1 MIKSIDLRF
10 ELTPRACYISSP
22 PGVKTSAIEKVLASR
37 GLITILG
44 SEVAKSA
51 DINGRNILKS
61 VVNSDYMIAVLRTG
75 ADNTNVYYE
84 IGLAHGL
91 GKRTLIIASPEI
103 KQSVT
108 KLKSSLYLRLEIN
121 NEDSVAFAIDQVLG
135 APEIEMDS
143 PAMVVRENKPIGKL
157 ADDLLSELRNPDNTW
172 GAHPENAVVKAL
184 GTSGVNALVK
194 SKYWDDGADIAVWA
208 DELENIIGNP
218 LLVEVKQRIS
228 GTTSI
233 TRLSNQ
239 LESYLDNSNAE
250 YLLLLYL
257 EGPESESEAW
267 EQIPDSVFH
276 MPVPDFLTTFENN
289 NLIQIIS
296 SLKYDVKQAA
306 ITES

>member
-1 MIKSIDLRF
+1 MRF

-22 PGVKTSAIEKVLASR
+22 PGVKTAVIEKVLESR
-37 GLITILG
+37 DLVTILG

-51 DINGRNILKS
+51 DVSGKNILNS
-61 VVNSDYMIAVLRTG
+61 IVSSDYMIAVLRSG
-75 ADNTNVYYE
+75 AENTNVYYE

-91 GKRTLIIASPEI
+91 GKRTLIFASPEI

-108 KLKSSLYLRLEIN
+108 KLKSSLYIRLEIN
-121 NEDSVAFAIDQVLG
+121 NEDSVAFVIDQILG
-135 APEIEMDS
+135 EPEIELNFPGIS
-143 PAMVVRENKPIGKL
+143 VGRNKPIGKL
-157 ADDLLSELRNPDNTW
+157 AEELLSDLNNPDSTW
-172 GAHPENAVVKAL
+172 GAHPENAVVRAL

-194 SKYWDDGADIAVWA
+194 SKYWDYGADIAVWA

-218 LLVEVKQRIS
+218 LLVEVKQTIS

-239 LESYLDNSNAE
+239 LESYLDHSNAE

-257 EGPESESEAW
+257 DGPDSDSKAW

-276 MPVPDFLTTFENN
+276 MHIPDFLETFGNN
-289 NLIQIIS
+289 NLIQIVS
-296 SLKYDVKQAA
+296 SIKDESDEMA
-306 ITES
+306 IAKTDD

>member
-1 MIKSIDLRF
+1 MRF

-22 PGVKTSAIEKVLASR
+22 PGVKTSVIETVLASR
-37 GLITILG
+37 ALVIFLG

-51 DINGRNILKS
+51 DVSGKNVLNSIHS
-61 VVNSDYMIAVLRTG
+61 SDYMIAVLRSG
-75 ADNTNVYYE
+75 ADNTSVYYE

-91 GKRTLIIASPEI
+91 GKRTLIFASPEI

-108 KLKSSLYLRLEIN
+108 KLKSSLYLRLDIN

-135 APEIEMDS
+135 APESELFS
-143 PAMVVRENKPIGKL
+143 TGKGVGENKPIGEL
-157 ADDLLSELRNPDNTW
+157 ANELLSDLKDPDSTW

-194 SKYWDDGADIAVWA
+194 SKYWDYGADIAVWA

-218 LLVEVKQRIS
+218 LLVEVKQHIS

-239 LESYLDNSNAE
+239 LESYLDHSNAE

-257 EGPESESEAW
+257 EGPDSNSEAW
-267 EQIPDSVFH
+267 EQIPESVFH
-276 MPVPDFLTTFENN
+276 MPIPDFLETFGNN
-289 NLIQIIS
+289 NLIQIVS
-296 SLKYDVKQAA
+296 SLKDENDELA
-306 ITES
+306 IAKN

>member
-1 MIKSIDLRF
+1 MRF

-22 PGVKTSAIEKVLASR
+22 PGVKTSVIEKVLASR
-37 GLITILG
+37 GLVTFLG
-44 SEVAKSA
+44 SEVGRSA
-51 DINGRNILKS
+51 DVSGKNILNS
-61 VVNSDYMIAVLRTG
+61 ILSSDYIIAVLRSG

-91 GKRTLIIASPEI
+91 GKRTLIFASPEI

-108 KLKSSLYLRLEIN
+108 KLKSSLYLRLEIS

-135 APEIEMDS
+135 APESELIS
-143 PAMVVRENKPIGKL
+143 SGIPVGENKPIGKL
-157 ADDLLSELRNPDNTW
+157 ADELLSELNNPDSTW

-194 SKYWDDGADIAVWA
+194 SKYSDYGADIAVWA

-218 LLVEVKQRIS
+218 FLVEVKQRIS

-239 LESYLDNSNAE
+239 LESYLDHSNAE

-257 EGPESESEAW
+257 EGPDSESEAW
-267 EQIPDSVFH
+267 EQIPNSVFH
-276 MPVPDFLTTFENN
+276 MPITDFLETFGNN

-296 SLKYDVKQAA
+296 SLKDENDEMVTTKN
-306 ITES
+306 

>member
-1 MIKSIDLRF
+1 MRF
-10 ELTPRACYISSP
+10 ELTPRACYISTP
-22 PGVKTSAIEKVLASR
+22 PGVKTSVIEKVLASR
-37 GLITILG
+37 GLVTFLG
-44 SEVAKSA
+44 SEVARSA
-51 DINGRNILKS
+51 DVSGKNVLNSILS
-61 VVNSDYMIAVLRTG
+61 SDYMIAVLRSG

-91 GKRTLIIASPEI
+91 GKRTLIFASPEI

-108 KLKSSLYLRLEIN
+108 KLKSSLYLRLEIS

-135 APEIEMDS
+135 APESELIS
-143 PAMVVRENKPIGKL
+143 SGIAVGENKPIGKL
-157 ADDLLSELRNPDNTW
+157 ADELLSELNNPDSTW

-194 SKYWDDGADIAVWA
+194 SKYWDEGADIAVWA

-239 LESYLDNSNAE
+239 LESYLDHSNAE

-257 EGPESESEAW
+257 EGPESESEDW
-267 EQIPDSVFH
+267 EQIPNSVFH
-276 MPVPDFLTTFENN
+276 MPIPDFLETFGIN
-289 NLIQIIS
+289 NLIQIVS
-296 SLKYDVKQAA
+296 SLKDGGDETAVAK
-306 ITES
+306 S